1 MRISKENEQG
11 KLLFWI
17 DVDLQKLDLS
27 EYSGEDGDWGEEW
40 SYKVGEVPKEIVE
53 EVTNLSEKLNL
64 EGEPISKENA
74 EKVINEAMDMVVTS
88 NKANSYFLN

>member
-17 DVDLQKLDLS
+17 DIDLQKVDLS
-27 EYSGEDGDWGEEW
+27 EYSGIDGDWGEEW
-40 SYKVGEVPKEIVE
+40 NYKVGEVPKEIVE
-53 EVTNLSEKLNL
+53 ELTHLSEKLHID
-64 EGEPISKENA
+64 GEPISKEAA
-74 EKVINEAMDMVVTS
+74 EKVINEAMDLVVSS